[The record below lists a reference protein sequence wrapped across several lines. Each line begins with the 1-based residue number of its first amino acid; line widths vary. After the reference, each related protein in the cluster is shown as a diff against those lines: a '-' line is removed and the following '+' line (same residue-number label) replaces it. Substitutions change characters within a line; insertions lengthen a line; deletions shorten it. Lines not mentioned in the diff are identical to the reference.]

1 MRPGKSP
8 SSKRMTEKRRL
19 QNSPVLQPLLL
30 LYPII
35 FASCVIYAR
44 KRKGF
49 RACGRDQGAFRSP
62 FGNLRAHAWRK
73 PCKAGGQRL
82 SFTIRHA
89 FFQQSAAPGA
99 NRYRLAP
106 GALCIYLWLC
116 REEPAP
122 DQSGATSTV
131 SSASTGRFMGREATP
146 KAQRACLPCSPNTST
161 SKSLRPLATCG
172 CWVNSGVEAT

>member
-1 MRPGKSP
+1 MQKGPRC
-8 SSKRMTEKRRL
+8 
-19 QNSPVLQPLLL
+19 QPLRADAGGAQSVDKVFCLN
-30 LYPII
+30 I
-35 FASCVIYAR
+35 FAGHALHAYKHRGI
-44 KRKGF
+44 
-49 RACGRDQGAFRSP
+49 RACGLALWKPSGPCLAKALQGRGPEA
-62 FGNLRAHAWRK
+62 LLYD
-73 PCKAGGQRL
+73 KACL
-82 SFTIRHA
+82 
-89 FFQQSAAPGA
+89 FQQSTAPGA

-122 DQSGATSTV
+122 GQSGATSTV

>member
-1 MRPGKSP
+1 MIRRGARKKAPGANRYGLTPGTLRALTKYFASTFLRVMHCMRTSTGGFAPAGATKGLSA
-8 SSKRMTEKRRL
+8 R
-19 QNSPVLQPLLL
+19 PLETFGPMLGESLARQGPEAL
-30 LYPII
+30 LYD
-35 FASCVIYAR
+35 
-44 KRKGF
+44 K
-49 RACGRDQGAFRSP
+49 AC
-62 FGNLRAHAWRK
+62 L
-73 PCKAGGQRL
+73 
-82 SFTIRHA
+82 
-89 FFQQSAAPGA
+89 FQQSAAPGA

-122 DQSGATSTV
+122 GQSGATSTV

-146 KAQRACLPCSPNTST
+146 KAQRACLPCSPNAST